1 MLKCTT
7 KSLILSLFVLFLSL
21 TTTANNANANM
32 FNKFKNGFY
41 FEKYKTAEEAK
52 AALLE
57 LHPIG
62 SDVEGVVRT
71 LTGAGAV
78 NRTIE
83 SKFLFLDKRKIEN
96 GYLVWYWYSHNK
108 LLSIFPRKWDVFIE
122 KTDSKIINIFVSYQQ
137 GE

>member
-1 MLKCTT
+1 
-7 KSLILSLFVLFLSL
+7 
-21 TTTANNANANM
+21 M

-71 LTGAGAV
+71 LEAAGGKEDTPKSKEDNGGWEYIEIRNHKIYLGTFLSFSYKH
-78 NRTIE
+78 NRLT
-83 SKFLFLDKRKIEN
+83 
-96 GYLVWYWYSHNK
+96 
-108 LLSIFPRKWDVFIE
+108 SIFPRRWDVFIE